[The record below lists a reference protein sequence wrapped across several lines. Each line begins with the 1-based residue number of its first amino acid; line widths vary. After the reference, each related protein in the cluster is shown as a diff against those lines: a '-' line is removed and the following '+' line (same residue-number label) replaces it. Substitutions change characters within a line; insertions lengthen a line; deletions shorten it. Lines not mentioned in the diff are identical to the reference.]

1 MIRKWDPTIA
11 KNATATL
18 GASLVI
24 SCLSSQAFAAGFQL
38 NEQNVTNLGLA
49 YSGTAALAE
58 DASTGFYNP
67 AGLTRIPDGQIVLSG
82 VVIESSS
89 KIGVT
94 SALDPTGTA
103 LTPGDANGGTVSGIP
118 TFHLA
123 KRLDDSFAIGFN
135 VTTPFGLATRYKE
148 DSIARYI
155 ATESEILTTNL
166 EASIAFKVDPHFSIA
181 VGPDAIYTRAILN
194 VRTKSVINA
203 ITGLRS
209 QDGFQR
215 NEADGWGWGWHAG
228 ALWEP
233 TEDTRVG
240 FNYRSNFVVRL
251 NGNTESLGLASLPIP
266 FGTGQVVNSISRVR
280 AHTTLPEMATL
291 SLYHRFGCFK
301 DLAVTGD
308 FAWTNWSRFR
318 TLRLRY
324 ARPIPTAISPILS
337 ANLAPFAVLTPDTD
351 TFEHFRDTKRYALGF
366 IYNICDAWLIRIGG
380 AYDETPIRNE
390 YRTARLPDSN
400 RYWAAVG
407 AAYTYKKWRF
417 DLGYAHLFFADV
429 SLNEHAPYGGQS
441 VIPLTRATLSGDYD
455 TSANLFGLQVRYD
468 FV

>member
-1 MIRKWDPTIA
+1 MTRKWHPFIA
-11 KNATATL
+11 KNAITTM
-18 GASLVI
+18 GASLVL

-67 AGLTRIPDGQIVLSG
+67 AGLTRIPDGQVVLSG

-89 KIGVT
+89 KLGATSVTNPLGV
-94 SALDPTGTA
+94 A
-103 LTPGDANGGTVSGIP
+103 LTPGDANGGTTSGIP

-123 KRLDDSFAIGFN
+123 KRLDDSFAVGFN

-148 DSIARYI
+148 DSVARYM
-155 ATESEILTTNL
+155 ATESEILTMNM
-166 EASIAFKVDPHFSIA
+166 EASVAFKFVPCFSIG
-181 VGPDAIYTRAILN
+181 VGPDAMYTRATLN
-194 VRTKSVINA
+194 AKTHSVPSLA
-203 ITGLRS
+203 A
-209 QDGFQR
+209 DGFQR
-215 NEADGWGWGWHAG
+215 NTADGWGWGWHAG

-233 TEDTRVG
+233 TENTRVG

-251 NGNTESLGLASLPIP
+251 NGNTESLGVASLSDVAVSPR
-266 FGTGQVVNSISRVR
+266 QVNSISRVR
-280 AHTTLPEMATL
+280 GHTTFPELATL

-308 FAWTNWSRFR
+308 FSWTNWSRFR

-324 ARPIPTAISPILS
+324 DRPIPAAVSAAINP
-337 ANLAPFAVLTPDTD
+337 NLTPFAYVTPDTD
-351 TFEHFRDTKRYALGF
+351 TFEHFRDSKRYALGF

-390 YRTARLPDSN
+390 YRTVRLPDSD
-400 RYWAAVG
+400 RYWAAAG

-417 DLGYAHLFFADV
+417 DLGYAHLFFADT
-429 SLNEHAPYGGQS
+429 SISEHAPYGGQS
-441 VIPLTRATLSGDYD
+441 VIPLTRAAISGDYD